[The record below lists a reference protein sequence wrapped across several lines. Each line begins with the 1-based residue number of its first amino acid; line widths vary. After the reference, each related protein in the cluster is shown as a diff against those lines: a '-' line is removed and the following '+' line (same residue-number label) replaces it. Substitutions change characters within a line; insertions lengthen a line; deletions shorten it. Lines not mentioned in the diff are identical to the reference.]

1 MVLVRSIVTVSSFT
15 MVSRILGF
23 CRDILIAAFLGTG
36 VLADVFFVAFKIP
49 NLFRRL
55 FAEGAFNAA
64 FVPQFSGIL
73 EHEGKINAKV
83 FAEQALA
90 VLLWSMLIFVVV
102 FQIMMPYL
110 MAGFAPGFKNNTE
123 QFDLAILLTRIT
135 FPYLLFISLA
145 SLMSGVLNSL
155 GKFAAAAAT
164 PILLNICLISSLV
177 ILSKHTETPAHAL
190 AWGVS
195 VAGIL
200 QLVWLLLNC
209 GWAGFWLR
217 LIRPRFTDNIRKMFR
232 RILPVAIGAG
242 VYQASLLIDTIIASL
257 LPSGSISFLFFADR
271 VNQLPLGVVGVAV
284 GTALLPLMSRQ
295 LGAADYKG
303 ALESQN
309 RAVEFSLFLTLPA
322 TVALVVLAQPIISVL
337 FERGAFDTASV
348 KATGDALAMYA
359 LGLPAYVM
367 VKALVPGFFARE
379 DTVTPV
385 KIAAAALLI
394 NLVLNL
400 ILMGPFMHLG
410 IAIATAI
417 SAWCNVLALAFI
429 LKRRGYFT
437 LDSRN
442 LVRLPRM
449 VVASFIMGAVI
460 FFSVLFFNNFLT
472 YGISVKFIYVA
483 ILVFGGLIIYC
494 SLVFLFGAV
503 KWNELKQIYQRKAT

>member
-1 MVLVRSIVTVSSFT
+1 
-15 MVSRILGF
+15 
-23 CRDILIAAFLGTG
+23 
-36 VLADVFFVAFKIP
+36 
-49 NLFRRL
+49 
-55 FAEGAFNAA
+55 
-64 FVPQFSGIL
+64 
-73 EHEGKINAKV
+73 
-83 FAEQALA
+83 
-90 VLLWSMLIFVVV
+90 
-102 FQIMMPYL
+102 
-110 MAGFAPGFKNNTE
+110 
-123 QFDLAILLTRIT
+123 
-135 FPYLLFISLA
+135 
-145 SLMSGVLNSL
+145 
-155 GKFAAAAAT
+155 
-164 PILLNICLISSLV
+164 
-177 ILSKHTETPAHAL
+177 
-190 AWGVS
+190 
-195 VAGIL
+195 
-200 QLVWLLLNC
+200 
-209 GWAGFWLR
+209 
-217 LIRPRFTDNIRKMFR
+217 
-232 RILPVAIGAG
+232 
-242 VYQASLLIDTIIASL
+242 
-257 LPSGSISFLFFADR
+257 
-271 VNQLPLGVVGVAV
+271 
-284 GTALLPLMSRQ
+284 
-295 LGAADYKG
+295 
-303 ALESQN
+303 LESQN
-309 RAVEFSLFLTLPA
+309 RAIEFSLFLTLPA

-359 LGLPAYVM
+359 LGLPAYVV

-385 KIAAAALLI
+385 KIAASALLI

-460 FFSVLFFNNFLT
+460 FFSVLFFNNFLIF
-472 YGISVKFIYVA
+472 GISVKFISVA